1 MENVHKVKLG
11 SQCLKKHVAT
21 IHINGVLSLVE
32 RKLANVLLLNA
43 YDDLL
48 TKQTHTLPVT
58 HLLAMMGWEESN
70 NIGRL
75 QDAIKKLAGT
85 SVEFNLMNDGKVSWH
100 AMAMISYG
108 SIEGGICTY
117 SYAEFLSK
125 QLYNPEIYATIN
137 LGIQRLFESGYA
149 LALYENCL
157 RYKSVGSTGWWS
169 VKKFRELVGAT
180 KNSYDEFKYL
190 RREAIEK
197 PVSEINRISDIRIA
211 PEFRRQG
218 RKIAE
223 IRFVISQVPQ
233 QTALKSSV
241 KDTHAGTRE
250 SDLFKKLRS
259 HGIGERLAIAWIL
272 QDEGRARAT
281 VEYVEAKARK
291 SQVKGSTAGYIRSL
305 FEGGAEVGQPT
316 FDIEMKEQA
325 RIAAESQRREEFEK
339 RKILNEKNEAI
350 ERAKEIVLA
359 LSDEARLDFAAEYR
373 KGYGADKSSSW
384 DEGKGIFRNTLEK
397 IQFTIWI
404 QKQIIKAEKL
414 NCTSSSN
421 ALK

>member
-1 MENVHKVKLG
+1 MDKTKKLKPSG
-11 SQCLKKHVAT
+11 SCVKKHVAT
-21 IHINGVLSLVE
+21 IHINGILSLVE

-48 TKQTHTLPVT
+48 VKQTHHLPVP
-58 HLLAMMGWEESN
+58 HLFAMMGWEESN
-70 NIGRL
+70 NVGRL

-100 AMAMISYG
+100 AMAMIAYG
-108 SIEGGICTY
+108 SIEGGVCTY

-169 VKKFRELVGAT
+169 VEKFRELVGAM
-180 KNSYDEFKYL
+180 KSSYDEFKYL

-197 PVSEINRISDIRIA
+197 PVDEINRVSDIRLL
-211 PEFRRQG
+211 PEFRRHG

-223 IRFVISQVPQ
+223 IRFLVSDAPQ
-233 QTALKSSV
+233 QMALKPAV
-241 KDTHAGTRE
+241 KDVHSCIRE

-272 QDEGRARAT
+272 QDEVRARST
-281 VEYVEAKARK
+281 VEYVEEKARK
-291 SQVKGSTAGYIRSL
+291 SQVKGSTAGYIRTL
-305 FEGGAEVGQPT
+305 FEGGADVGESVFEV
-316 FDIEMKEQA
+316 KLKVQA
-325 RIAAESQRREEFEK
+325 RIEEESKKRIEAEK
-339 RKILNEKNEAI
+339 RRKASADRESMD
-350 ERAKEIVLA
+350 RAKEAVLA
-359 LSDEARLDFAAEYR
+359 LSPQARLALATEYR
-373 KGYGADKSSSW
+373 EGDGAGKSSSW
-384 DEGKGIFRNTLEK
+384 DNKKENFRDALER
-397 IQFTIWI
+397 IQFSVWL
-404 QKQIIKAEKL
+404 QKRLACSE
-414 NCTSSSN
+414 SVE
-421 ALK
+421 